1 MLDGE
6 RAMPGPWLPV
16 NSTVMDTAAKRLMMA
31 WLLQGCRFR
40 HRERETER
48 QRDRETERDRR
59 EKREEKERREKREE
73 KEVRVCG

>member
-40 HRERETER
+40 HRERERER
-48 QRDRETERDRR
+48 ERDRR
-59 EKREEKERREKREE
+59 EKREERRERRESVWVWVTE
-73 KEVRVCG
+73 